1 LIIKYDNL
9 QTYEGSRVLQK
20 LDDMDRRGVIRPGER
35 SNSPA
40 ETWPKPFAKRDV
52 MSSRAS
58 SIKSAVADFMVG
70 HRIPGEMEQNLLKEA
85 IHLHLLSALSEA
97 RVLRHVVFQGGTA
110 LRLCYGGE
118 RYSEDLHFVR
128 GRTRSNKIEFDRL
141 VRDAL
146 EATKKSLHRSFDI
159 DQDQIAFRQPA
170 HPMAIKSDSGSVVA
184 WQIVV
189 PIGPTPRSPKSCI
202 KIEFANVPSYDCGP
216 NVVRATPGLVQVE
229 DIILTVE
236 RPDEILADKVVALT
250 AGEVMK
256 YRDVWDVWYLINKLD
271 AQAARDMVRRKFA
284 DYGVADVEAKAKHRC
299 EELARL
305 RTARPFLE
313 EMRRFLPAK
322 RVAETSSTGLHRA
335 MLATSEHLIEQVVL

>member
-1 LIIKYDNL
+1 
-9 QTYEGSRVLQK
+9 
-20 LDDMDRRGVIRPGER
+20 
-35 SNSPA
+35 
-40 ETWPKPFAKRDV
+40 

-70 HRIPGEMEQNLLKEA
+70 HRIPGEMEQNLIKEA

-110 LRLCYGGE
+110 VRLCYGGE

-128 GRTRSNKIEFDRL
+128 GRAGSKVEFDRL

-146 EATKKSLHRSFDI
+146 ETAKKSLHRSFDI
-159 DQDQIAFRQPA
+159 DPNQIAFGQPA
-170 HPMAIKSDSGSVVA
+170 HPMAIKGDSGSVAA

-189 PIGPTPRSPKSCI
+189 PIEPTQRSPKSCI
-202 KIEFANVPSYDCGP
+202 KIEFANLPSYDCGP
-216 NVVRATPGLVQVE
+216 NVVRATPGLVQVA
-229 DIILTVE
+229 DVILTVE
-236 RPDEILADKVVALT
+236 RPDEILADKIVALT

-256 YRDVWDVWYLINKLD
+256 YRDAWDVWYLVNKLD
-271 AQAARDMVRRKFA
+271 AQADRDMIRRKFA
-284 DYGVADVEAKAKHRC
+284 DYGVADVEAKAKQRC

-305 RTARPFLE
+305 RTGKAFLD

-322 RVAETSSTGLHRA
+322 RIAETSSTGLHRA
-335 MLATSEHLIEQVVL
+335 MLATSEHHIEQVVL